1 MTGVKPKN
9 KALWKRHN
17 AHHSILTEKWKE
29 AYTSVLPITL
39 IVLALCF
46 LWVPAPVSAML
57 GFLVG
62 AVLLVVG
69 MGLFTLGT
77 DLAMTPIGEH
87 VGAAMTR
94 SKKLWLIMLISFLVG
109 VIITI
114 SEPDL
119 QVLAEQVP
127 GVPNMTLIL
136 AVALGVGLFLV
147 VALLRILLRIPMK
160 WLLLGCYAAVFGLA
174 AFVPDS
180 FLAVAFD
187 SGGVTTGPMTVPF
200 ILALGVG
207 VSSIRSDSN
216 AENDS
221 FGLVALCSVGPIL
234 AMMIVGLFSDGGAS
248 YVPEV
253 IPVYEDSRQVWQH
266 FLSGFPTYFEEVAVA
281 LAPVIAFFL
290 LFQITM
296 LRLPKSQLIKMA
308 VGIGYT
314 YLGLVLFLT
323 GVNMGFMSAGSFIG
337 QQIAGLDANWILIPI
352 AMLIGYFIVIAEP
365 AVHVLNRQVE
375 EITGGAVPQKAMKI
389 SLSLGVAISL
399 GLAMTRILT
408 GLSILWF
415 LVPGYAIAI
424 LMMFF
429 TPQIFTSVAFDSG
442 GVASG
447 PMTATFLL
455 PFAMGA
461 CTALGGNIVT
471 DAFGVV
477 AMVAMT
483 PLITIQA
490 VGAYFRMQQRNK
502 EKQMQLELS
511 QLGDIVSFTSDIDI
525 VELR

>member
-1 MTGVKPKN
+1 MTGAKRQNQTKRF
-9 KALWKRHN
+9 WKRRN

-62 AVLLVVG
+62 AVMLVVG

-87 VGAAMTR
+87 VGSAMTR

-136 AVALGVGLFLV
+136 AVALGVGIFLV

-160 WLLLGCYAAVFGLA
+160 WLLLGCYAVVFGLA

-207 VSSIRSDSN
+207 VSAIRSDAN

-234 AMMIVGLFSDGGAS
+234 AVMLLGLIFRPTGGA
-248 YVPEV
+248 YAAHTVLADAAHTRALTGMFVQELPYYM
-253 IPVYEDSRQVWQH
+253 I
-266 FLSGFPTYFEEVAVA
+266 EVAVA
-281 LAPVIAFFL
+281 LLPVAAFFV
-290 LFQITM
+290 LFQIFVLHLK
-296 LRLPKSQLIKMA
+296 LREVFRIVMGL
-308 VGIGYT
+308 VYT
-314 YLGLVLFLT
+314 YVGLVMFLT
-323 GVNMGFMSAGSFIG
+323 GVNVGFMPMGNFLG
-337 QQIAGLDANWILIPI
+337 QALGGMNVRWLLIPI
-352 AMLIGYFIVIAEP
+352 GMLIGYFVVSAEP
-365 AVHVLNRQVE
+365 AVHVLSKQVYE
-375 EITGGAVPQKAMKI
+375 LTAGAIPQKALGL
-389 SLSLGVAISL
+389 SLSIGVSVSV
-399 GLAMTRILT
+399 
-408 GLSILWF
+408 GLSMLRIISGIHILWL
-415 LVPGYAIAI
+415 LVPGYLAAI
-424 LMMFF
+424 LLMFF
-429 TPQIFTSVAFDSG
+429 VPPIFTSIAFDSG

-455 PFAMGA
+455 PLAMGA
-461 CTALGGNIVT
+461 CIAVGGDVAT

-483 PLITIQA
+483 PLITIQILGL
-490 VGAYFRMQQRNK
+490 VFKFKQKRM
-502 EKQMQLELS
+502 EPVPPAPAEE
-511 QLGDIVSFTSDIDI
+511 II
-525 VELR
+525 E

>member
-1 MTGVKPKN
+1 VANIGI
-9 KALWKRHN
+9 
-17 AHHSILTEKWKE
+17 SSQLTEKIKE
-29 AYTSVLPITL
+29 TVSSVLPITL
-39 IVLALCF
+39 IVLVLSF
-46 LWVPAPVSAML
+46 TLAPVPNGVLISFIL
-57 GFLVG
+57 G
-62 AVLLVVG
+62 ALLLILG
-69 MGLFTLGT
+69 MGLFTLGV
-77 DLAMTPIGEH
+77 DVSMTPMGTMMGSAI
-87 VGAAMTR
+87 TR
-94 SKKLWLIMLISFLVG
+94 SRKLWLIVLCSFIIG
-109 VIITI
+109 VIVTVA
-114 SEPDL
+114 EPDL
-119 QVLAEQVP
+119 QVLADQVP
-127 GVPNMTLIL
+127 NVDSTLLIWS
-136 AVALGVGLFLV
+136 VAAGVGVFLV
-147 VALLRILLRIPMK
+147 IAMLRVLFRIKLNYLLI
-160 WLLLGCYAAVFGLA
+160 GCYVLVFVLA
-174 AFVPDS
+174 AFAPKE

-187 SGGVTTGPMTVPF
+187 AGGVTTGPMTVPF
-200 ILALGVG
+200 IMALGVG
-207 VSSIRSDSN
+207 AAAFRSD
-216 AENDS
+216 ARAKDDS

-490 VGAYFRMQQRNK
+490 VGAYFGMQQRRK